1 MLVYLYQCSVYVF
14 LTLLVVQLLQGV
26 VMSTFIVAI
35 SRPQL
40 LGTVMP
46 TDMMGISTTTQS
58 ADSVHSHTNNPLL
71 YYVMTTDRG
80 T

>member
-1 MLVYLYQCSVYVF
+1 
-14 LTLLVVQLLQGV
+14 
-26 VMSTFIVAI
+26 
-35 SRPQL
+35 
-40 LGTVMP
+40 MP